1 MSSNGEKK
9 RRSDNQGSNERS
21 GKKVKSNHENG
32 NNGDRDTE
40 KMTKKVD
47 PLEQNGLY
55 AAEMFAAHV
64 ARQHVLSCIVISEW
78 IKYCTHIDE
87 LTAPGRRYDIYMV
100 F

>member
-55 AAEMFAAHV
+55 AVEIAAH
-64 ARQHVLSCIVISEW
+64 AACQHVLSCIVISKW
-78 IKYCTHIDE
+78 IKYCTPIDE
-87 LTAPGRRYDIYMV
+87 LTTPGRQYDIYMV